1 MQTYAESSLRE
12 RRLQRASREHVRA
25 NISALF
31 LVATL
36 ILITLSL
43 QTTPAQASGN
53 VSVDLFTQK
62 TLFDGKGLNQ
72 SSDLFGPQE
81 QVILYAQTLK
91 ENLPLNGILVTYT
104 IDGPVNRPSELN
116 FYQTAKTNSSGIAQT
131 SFSLA
136 TMNET
141 DAFGTWVVSARVE
154 VEGRICHDNL
164 SFQVDWQVELISVR
178 TLDGNLTERNY
189 FSNGGFIGFEVK
201 LKNNALTKKVAVL
214 RITVFDE
221 LHIAVNTSRMD
232 HDLVIPPNKK
242 TQYIF
247 GNLYLPKS
255 AFPGRATI
263 TAAATDE
270 NNISYCPQVT
280 KEFFITTQDPIFPE
294 FVDAFVYTE
303 CAPMKAQPGQEVTI
317 TVWVRNEGTLVLKN
331 IQVQTYVDSSQLDVR
346 TIAQL
351 DPYQSQKFSIT
362 WNTQGLPQK
371 SYNITSQIQ
380 TFPSEADLSDN
391 SHSCI
396 FGLRLPGQ
404 ENVHD
409 VSIVNVDC
417 SRSEVIQGEIVEIH
431 VTVRNKGEI
440 KESTN
445 VTVFYD
451 DTLIQGIPVSNLEPT
466 TEAALTFYWNTTDV
480 PEGTY
485 VITAVAEPVPGEV
498 NIADNT
504 FHDGEVKVESQAHAV
519 HDVAVTAVSA
529 YPNSSET
536 SDLIQIFAT
545 VKNLGGVPENFKV
558 MFYYDESLITTVD
571 VYSLSPKASRNLTVI
586 WGTSL
591 MKEGNYT
598 IKAYIPPI
606 AGEEN
611 TANNLYVDGTVWI
624 RQTQFPQLILILC
637 VTFALLFLASIL
649 LFVLLCYGRRRR
661 RRKKTRSYY
670 VVVARPHI

>member
-1 MQTYAESSLRE
+1 
-12 RRLQRASREHVRA
+12 LQRASRENVRA

-36 ILITLSL
+36 ILIALSL
-43 QTTPAQASGN
+43 KTTPAQASGN

-91 ENLPLNGILVTYT
+91 ENLPLNGILVTYA
-104 IDGPVNRPSELN
+104 IDGPINRPGELN
-116 FYQTAKTNSSGIAQT
+116 FYQTAKTNSSGIGQT
-131 SFSLA
+131 SFSLG

-154 VEGRICHDNL
+154 VEGRIYHDNL

-178 TLDGNLTERNY
+178 TLDGNLSERNY

-201 LKNNALTKKVAVL
+201 LKNNALTKKVSVL

-280 KEFFITTQDPIFPE
+280 KEFFITTEGPIFPE
-294 FVDAFVYTE
+294 FVDAFVYVE
-303 CAPMKAQPGQEVTI
+303 CAPMKAQPGREVTI
-317 TVWVRNEGTLVLKN
+317 TVRVRNEGTLVLKN

-391 SHSCI
+391 SYSCI
-396 FGLRLPGQ
+396 FELRLPGQ

-417 SRSEVIQGEIVEIH
+417 SKNEVIQGEIVEIH
-431 VTVRNKGEI
+431 VTVRNNGEI
-440 KESTN
+440 NESTN
-445 VTVFYD
+445 VTVLYD

-466 TEAALTFYWNTTDV
+466 AEAALTFYWNTTHV

-485 VITAVAEPVPGEV
+485 VITSVVEPVPGEV
-498 NIADNT
+498 NIVDNT
-504 FHDGEVKVESQAHAV
+504 FHDGEVKVESQVHAV
-519 HDVAVTAVSA
+519 HDVAVTTVSA

-536 SDLIQIFAT
+536 SVLIQIFAT

-558 MFYYDESLITTVD
+558 MFYYDESLVTTVD

-586 WGTSL
+586 WDTSL
-591 MKEGNYT
+591 VMEGNYT

-624 RQTQFPQLILILC
+624 RQTQFPQLVLILS
-637 VTFALLFLASIL
+637 VTFALVFLASIF